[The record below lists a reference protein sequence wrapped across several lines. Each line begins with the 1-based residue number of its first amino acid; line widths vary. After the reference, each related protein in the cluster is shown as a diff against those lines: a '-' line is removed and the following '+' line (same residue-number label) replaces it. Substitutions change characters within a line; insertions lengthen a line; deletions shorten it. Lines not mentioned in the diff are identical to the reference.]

1 MLRNSFFRLFTP
13 PTPLPS
19 TRAQSFSPT
28 SRMYHKRVL
37 DHYNNPRNVGSLD
50 KTQKNVGT
58 GLVGAPACFHR
69 NTLIATA
76 GGPLSKGSTKI
87 RELYKRKEKV
97 PVWSF
102 NISKHIYEIKW
113 AIAIKTE
120 KRKMVK
126 LTFDDGGTVTCTKD
140 HKFLTEKGYIENEN
154 LGRSGIVPFNRDSS
168 DNQKIMS
175 RESLEGEFDCYNL
188 QVEEN
193 NNYVVMTYVN
203 QDIQTGICVKNCG
216 DVMKLQIEVDPET
229 DTIMDTK
236 VKVFGCGSAIA
247 SSSYGSELIKGKT
260 LDECT
265 EVTNKDIAR
274 HLSLPPVKLHCS
286 LLMEDAIKAAVLD
299 YKKKQE

>member
-1 MLRNSFFRLFTP
+1 
-13 PTPLPS
+13 
-19 TRAQSFSPT
+19 
-28 SRMYHKRVL
+28 MYHERVL

-58 GLVGAPACFHR
+58 GLVGAPACFHK

-76 GGPLSKGSTKI
+76 DGPLSKGSTKI

-102 NISKHIYEIKW
+102 NISKCIYEIKW
-113 AIAIKTE
+113 AIAIKKE

-154 LGRSGIVPFNRDSS
+154 LGRSGIVSFNGDSS
-168 DNQKIMS
+168 DYQKIAG
-175 RESLEGEFDCYNL
+175 RESLGEFDCYNL

-193 NNYVVMTYVN
+193 NNYVVMTSVSQN
-203 QDIQTGICVKNCG
+203 KSMRPTGICVRNCG
-216 DVMKLQIEVDPET
+216 DVMKLQIEVNPET

-236 VKVFGCGSAIA
+236 FKVFGCGSAIA

-265 EVTNKDIAR
+265 QVSNKDIAK

-286 LLMEDAIKAAVLD
+286 LLMEDAIRAAVAD
-299 YKKKQE
+299 YRNKQKD